1 MTSPTPLSGT
11 ELIDCA
17 HANANQGIEV
27 AAQQCGYTNDIVT
40 FQRELTGALE
50 HIGIKNKEFE
60 DLIKPV
66 NLEPEPG
73 IEVAPDTATE
83 L

>member
-1 MTSPTPLSGT
+1 MTSPTPLYGT

-17 HANANQGIEV
+17 QANAKEGILG
-27 AAQQCGYTNDIVT
+27 AARQCGYSNDIDT
-40 FQRELTGALE
+40 FQYELKGALE

-60 DLIKPV
+60 DLLKTV
-66 NLEPEPG
+66 ALEPKLG
-73 IEVAPDTATE
+73 IEIAPDTPTE